1 MKSYFV
7 LVISIF
13 FFSCNKKT
21 IKETENNFY
30 YPNKETVIKYENS
43 AKLDFEIFKNTEELL
58 DSLSILNYEDKKAI
72 FHFKES
78 SNNYYIIPDYLGH
91 PEGSPPAVKLKKII
105 ELSYDSISK
114 LELKYS
120 IDSLPMVLKADQKKF
135 GNNTYLSDSP
145 INTHILL
152 YDSIH
157 KIKKPLIKLLETID
171 QINFQAKDSLKFK
184 IIFSDYFTRMKKLE
198 KQLELINDHN
208 DND

>member
-21 IKETENNFY
+21 RKETENNFY
-30 YPNKETVIKYENS
+30 YPNKETVIKHENS

-58 DSLSILNYEDKKAI
+58 DSLSILNYEYKKAI

-91 PEGSPPAVKLKKII
+91 PEGSPPAVKLKNII

-135 GNNTYLSDSP
+135 GNNTY
-145 INTHILL
+145 ILL

-157 KIKKPLIKLLETID
+157 KIRRPLIKLLETID